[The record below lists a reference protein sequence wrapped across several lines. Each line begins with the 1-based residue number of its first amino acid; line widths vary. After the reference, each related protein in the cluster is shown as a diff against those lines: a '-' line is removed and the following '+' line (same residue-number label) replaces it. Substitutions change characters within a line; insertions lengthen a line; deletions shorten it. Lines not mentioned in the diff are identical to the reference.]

1 MKKGIVLLILVSL
14 AALAFAGGDQEAA
27 EPEAAMPA
35 EDYSDLPAWKQPM
48 AETTTL
54 RAVIGYDAQTDED
67 RVGITPENQSLVAL
81 LREKLNIDLEFMWT
95 VPTDRFEER
104 LSLTL
109 ASGNLPHVLRTDVN
123 KFYELADA
131 GQLVDLGDA
140 YDQFASPLL
149 KSNYAGSDAV
159 ALENVTVGGEL
170 LSIPSILLNSESLAM
185 YYYRQDW
192 LESLGLEPP
201 QNADEVAE
209 IAMALATQDP
219 DGNGEDDT
227 IGLAGNGEYLEGS
240 FGLRGFFM
248 SYGAYPLSWIENDG
262 ELVNGTVQPE
272 IKVAL
277 DELRALYAAGGLSR
291 EFATLNWN
299 QISQRALAGDV
310 GSFYGPWW
318 IPAWPLAQHIDSEP
332 EAEWVSVP
340 IPSDASG
347 EGIGQGLVP
356 RNIIDA
362 YNVVTTAAPEN
373 GPEAAVKLL
382 SLWYD
387 ISYGGDPVP
396 YYGEQ
401 ALPDNGWIYNY
412 SPIYAFMGRNNP
424 MVKARVEEAIETGS
438 TDVLTSQHQ
447 RNVYNAAIKYLSLEL
462 PVADVTSA
470 APTDGEAWGLWYSRV
485 ADDGGIGLAESLV
498 ADGHVVFDEFYGPPT
513 PAERRVASTL
523 RDMTLQ
529 FVNNYI
535 MGQVPE
541 SAWDE
546 FVADWKNLGGDEWTR
561 EVNEQY
567 SNLVSN

>member
-1 MKKGIVLLILVSL
+1 MKKGIVLLILISL
-14 AALAFAGGDQEAA
+14 GALAFAGGDQEA
-27 EPEAAMPA
+27 PEAGAAVPA
-35 EDYSDLPAWKQPM
+35 VDSDLPAWRQPM
-48 AETTTL
+48 AEMTTL

-67 RVGITPENQSLVAL
+67 GVGITPENQSLVTL

-109 ASGNLPHVLRTDVN
+109 ASGNLPDILKTDVN
-123 KFYELADA
+123 RLYELADA

-149 KSNYAGSDAV
+149 KENYAHPSDA
-159 ALENVTVGGEL
+159 ATLETVTVDGEL
-170 LSIPSILLNSESLAM
+170 LAIPSLLLSSENLDM
-185 YYYRQDW
+185 YFYRQDW
-192 LESLGLEPP
+192 LENLGLEPP

-209 IAMALATQDP
+209 IAVALATQDP

-227 IGLAGNGEYLEGS
+227 IGLGANGEYLDFS
-240 FGLRGFFM
+240 YGLRGYFM
-248 SYGAYPLSWIENDG
+248 SYGAYPLGWIEQNG
-262 ELVNGTVQPE
+262 ELVNGTIQPE
-272 IKVAL
+272 MKVAL

-299 QISQRALAGDV
+299 QINQRILAGDV
-310 GSFYGPWW
+310 GSFYGRWW
-318 IPAWPLAQHIDSEP
+318 VPAGPLAQHIDSEP
-332 EAEWVSVP
+332 EAEWVMVP
-340 IPSDASG
+340 IPSDSPDG
-347 EGIGQGLVP
+347 GIGKGLVP

-373 GPEAAVKLL
+373 GPEAFVKLA
-382 SLWYD
+382 SLWYE

-401 ALPDNGWIYNY
+401 ALPDNGWIPHY
-412 SPIYAFMGRNNP
+412 SPIIVYRGRNNP
-424 MVKARVEEAIETGS
+424 VQKARVDEAIETGN
-438 TDVLTSQHQ
+438 TDVLQNQQQ
-447 RNVYNAAIKYLSLEL
+447 RIVYNATIKHLNLDL
-462 PVADVTSA
+462 PVADVSSA

-485 ADDGGIGLAESLV
+485 ADDGGVVLAESLV
-498 ADGHVVFDEFYGPPT
+498 ADGHAVYDEFYGPPT

-541 SAWDE
+541 SAWEE
-546 FVADWKNLGGDEWTR
+546 FVADWRNLGGDDWTR

-567 SNLVSN
+567 NNLVSN